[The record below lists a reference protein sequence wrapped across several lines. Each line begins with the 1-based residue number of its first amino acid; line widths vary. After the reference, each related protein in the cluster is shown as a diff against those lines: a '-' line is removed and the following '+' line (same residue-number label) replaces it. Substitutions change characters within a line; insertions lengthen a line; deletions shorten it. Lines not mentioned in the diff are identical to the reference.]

1 MAILCVRGT
10 KFEIEDDVLFEDG
23 KKAEFVPRL
32 LSEMKD
38 VLFDPSAASGAA
50 GSRVIYYMYRGA
62 GVARNKQVFD
72 SRRIRH
78 DITVIPSIEYGGEF
92 NKTLGHYH
100 PDAELGL
107 SYPELYEILAG
118 EVTFLLQKRLP
129 DDGLEL
135 MLVSVKAGDRVIMP
149 PNYGHIMVNT
159 GKGTLVTANL
169 VNSDFKSDYL
179 PIERK
184 RGGAVYLMA
193 DGKLVLNRNY
203 RRLSI
208 SEPRLPDTRFLDG
221 FPSIYD
227 AFMADQEPF
236 GFLNRPSELH

>member
-1 MAILCVRGT
+1 MGILGVRGT
-10 KFEIEDDVLFEDG
+10 RFEVDGNVLFEDG
-23 KKAEFVPRL
+23 EKAEFVPRL

-38 VLFDPSAASGAA
+38 VLFDPSAAAGPA

-62 GVARNKQVFD
+62 GVARNRQLFEP
-72 SRRIRH
+72 RRIRH
-78 DITVIPSIEYGGEF
+78 DITVIPSLEYGGEF

-100 PDAELGL
+100 PDAEPGL
-107 SYPELYEILAG
+107 SYPELYEILSG
-118 EVTFLLQKRLP
+118 EAMFLLQKRLP

-135 MLVSVKAGDRVIMP
+135 ALVSAKAGDRVIMP
-149 PNYGHIMVNT
+149 PNYGHIMVNM
-159 GKGTLVTANL
+159 GKETLITANL

-184 RGGAVYLMA
+184 RGGAVYAMA
-193 DGKLVLNRNY
+193 DGKIVLNRNY

-208 SEPRLPDTRFLDG
+208 SEPRLPGTSFLEG

-227 AFMADQEPF
+227 AYLADQEPF
-236 GFLNRPSELH
+236 GFLSRPSELR